1 MNQSIVW
8 FEEQEKERTGKAP
21 LYFEDMNLDQVISYI
36 TKHYAQYHL
45 EDFYYDLPQKTTCI
59 QRQQVIK
66 DMMNPRIYQQL
77 KDFIADEMVLEER
90 GTLETECKYR
100 YQSMKLAL
108 DNCALF
114 YRMFRGLLQC
124 FEKEEPQSEGLKKL
138 YESIQSEVFTEEGI
152 RLEALVKE
160 IEDGFENI
168 TFSACYDMEKISSRS
183 LIVKERKTSVRI
195 VTDKEEITSEDIEY
209 ENYQDKIA
217 KYLFLQNLN
226 AQKENHPF
234 CDSKDI
240 NDFERNVLRILRK
253 MKPTFFEKM
262 EKLCAKPLNYDPN
275 GIKEMVREC
284 AFYVSYVE
292 FVNSMN
298 RFGYKFSLPE
308 ITNEEFSMINGY
320 DLALALKMME
330 NGGKIVPNCCDYQGK
345 ERFFIVTGPNQG
357 GKTTFAR
364 MLGQQVYFA
373 QMGLFVPAV
382 SAKIPSFHAIHSHFA
397 REEAEEVGAG
407 KLKEELLRL
416 APILEDIKKEEGKR
430 IYVVINELFTTAA
443 TYDAVVM
450 GHKVI
455 DYLCDSNCFGVY
467 VTHVRELAEG
477 KEETVSLT
485 AEVSDDTMRSRT
497 YKITRNEAA
506 VGQAQSIAYKYG
518 LTYEQM
524 QRRVPQ

>member
-8 FEEQEKERTGKAP
+8 FEEQKERSGKAP
-21 LYFEDMNLDQVISYI
+21 LYFEDLNLNQVISYI
-36 TKHYAQYHL
+36 TKHYPNYHL
-45 EDFYYDLPQKTTCI
+45 DDFYYDLPQEKTCI
-59 QRQQVIK
+59 QRQQVMK
-66 DMMNPRIYQQL
+66 DMMNPRIYQKL

-90 GTLETECKYR
+90 ETLAKDCKYR

-108 DNCALF
+108 DNCASY
-114 YRMFRGLLQC
+114 YRMFRELLQC
-124 FEKEEPQSEGLKKL
+124 FDEEQPQSEGLKTL
-138 YESIQSEVFTEEGI
+138 YESIQSEIFTEEGI
-152 RLEALVKE
+152 RLEALVNE

-168 TFSACYDMEKISSRS
+168 TFSACYDMDKISNRS
-183 LIVKERKTSVRI
+183 LLIKDRKTSVRI
-195 VTDKEEITSEDIEY
+195 VTDKEQIASEDSDY

-217 KYLFLQNLN
+217 KYLFLKNLN

-240 NDFERNVLRILRK
+240 NDLERNVLRILRK

-262 EKLCAKPLNYDPN
+262 ERLCAKPLDYDRD
-275 GIKEMVREC
+275 GIKAMVREC
-284 AFYVSYVE
+284 AFYVGYVE
-292 FVNSMN
+292 FVNSMK
-298 RFGYKFSLPE
+298 RLGYKLSLPE
-308 ITNEEFSMINGY
+308 ITKEEFSIINGY
-320 DLALALKMME
+320 DLALALKIMD

-364 MLGQQVYFA
+364 MLGQEVYFA
-373 QMGLFVPAV
+373 QMGLCIPAA
-382 SAKIPSFHAIHSHFA
+382 SAKIPSFLAIHSHFA
-397 REEAEEVGAG
+397 KEEAEEIGAG

-416 APILEDIKKEEGKR
+416 APILDEIKREQGKR
-430 IYVVINELFTTAA
+430 IFVVINELFTTAA

-455 DYLCDSNCFGVY
+455 DYLCDSNCYGVY

-477 KEETVSLT
+477 KEEAVSLT
-485 AEVSDDTMRSRT
+485 AEVSDDAMRSRT
-497 YKITRNEAA
+497 YKITRNEATL
-506 VGQAQSIAYKYG
+506 GQAQSIAYKYG